1 MVHVFK
7 EGKNVVSQNLSGWRE
22 YMGIASV
29 IRKHPVVREEI
40 PSLGWAENNQEEYE
54 NLKKALADIQK
65 RKAAK
70 PLTEFWYE
78 RETELLQQEKT
89 LNQKRSRLGKWET
102 EQVLR
107 CLNGYDTLVGPHYF
121 YHQFGW
127 IQEVGQDTRSKA
139 TLTRSI
145 RPSYRAADD
154 WCFRLLLTAEEEH
167 SGLVGPKRRRFGFT
181 WILVAYCLYVLLFSD
196 ATIFLVSKE
205 DDDNEKF
212 LQRLMFMHRLLP
224 PFLQRPMIRDALD
237 LKIFAPSEFLCKIR
251 EVDFATSSNGLI
263 RVGSPK
269 NPGAIAGETC
279 THFIIDEAGE
289 IINLRQ
295 VISKGEPMLAASNG
309 IDRAGIMIIGGT
321 VGEMEKAGG
330 VLKKVDNAAEA
341 LGLRRMFIDGTMGTY
356 MDECGN
362 DLPEIARE
370 KITRK
375 LTLLEEAGLLDE
387 AAEHRQKYP
396 LTYKDAY
403 QMRTGEKI
411 WPVEIISAA
420 EDDHEKRN
428 PKTEYGLFIRREDGS
443 VGFVRSQP
451 AKGKTDPEN
460 FRDLPGYGQVAILE
474 MPVPNDW
481 EYPYTMGV
489 DPVDVDKDQHGE
501 SSGNYLNSD
510 FAFAVWK
517 RLEHVGGFTD
527 LPVCMYC
534 GRPDDLNDAFE
545 QAVLAAEFYGAL
557 INIERQKGGR
567 FNGYMTG
574 IHKEHLLAYGSGV
587 LLGLENAST
596 WGFSS
601 SEKWWN
607 MMISSGKQWWKKAL
621 GKPMFLRFIQESYYL
636 KEKNT
641 DLLVAVL
648 AAKQLS
654 DELDIRETARGGRRV
669 KKMNQ
674 PAKQLWRKQNGI
686 FVPMGAVSP
695 GMREYIERKQR

>member
-1 MVHVFK
+1 
-7 EGKNVVSQNLSGWRE
+7 
-22 YMGIASV
+22 MGIHSV
-29 IRKHPVVREEI
+29 IRKTPVVRI
-40 PSLGWAENNQEEYE
+40 PTPDFGWSESDQDQLSNIQ
-54 NLKKALADIQK
+54 KGLADIQK
-65 RKAAK
+65 RKAQK
-70 PLTEFWYE
+70 PLNEFWYE
-78 RETELLQQEKT
+78 RETTFFNQERELI
-89 LNQKRSRLGKWET
+89 QKREGLSKWER

-107 CLNGYDTLVGPHYF
+107 CLNGYDTLVGLHYF
-121 YHQFGW
+121 YHQMGW
-127 IQEVGQDTRSKA
+127 IQEVGKDPLTKS
-139 TLTRSI
+139 TITRSI
-145 RPSYRAADD
+145 RPTYRAADD
-154 WCFRLLLTAEEEH
+154 WVFRLFLTIEEEH
-167 SGLVGPKRRRFGFT
+167 SGVVGPKRRRFGFT
-181 WILVAYCLYVLLFSD
+181 WLLVAYCLYVLLFMD

-212 LQRLMFMHRLLP
+212 LQRLMFMHKLLP
-224 PFLQRPMIRDALD
+224 PYLQRPTIRDALD
-237 LKIFAPSEFLCKIR
+237 LKIFAPSEFLCNIR
-251 EVDFATSSNGLI
+251 GIDFATSSNALI

-289 IINLRQ
+289 MINLRQ

-309 IDRAGIMIIGGT
+309 IDRAGVMIIGGT

-330 VLKKVDNAAEA
+330 VLKKVDYAAEA
-341 LGLRRMFIDGTMGTY
+341 FNLRRMFIDGTMGTY

-375 LTLLEEAGLLDE
+375 LTLLEDAGLLDE

-396 LTYKDAY
+396 LTHKDAY
-403 QMRTGEKI
+403 QMRVGGKI

-420 EDDHEKRN
+420 EDQYDTKP
-428 PKTEYGLFIRREDGS
+428 PKVEYGVFIRREDGS

-451 AKGKTDPEN
+451 AKGKTESEN

-474 MPVPNDW
+474 MPIPNEW
-481 EYPYTMGV
+481 EYPYTIGV
-489 DPVDVDKDQHGE
+489 DPVDIDKDQHNE
-501 SSGNYLNSD
+501 TANNYLDSD

-545 QAVLAAEFYGAL
+545 QAVLAAEFYGGL
-557 INIERQKGGR
+557 INTERQKGGR
-567 FNGYMTG
+567 FHGYVVSNN
-574 IHKEHLLAYGSGV
+574 KEHLFAHGSGV

-596 WGFSS
+596 WGFSA
-601 SEKWWN
+601 SEKWWT

-621 GKPMFLRFIQESYYL
+621 GKPLFLRFIQESYYL

-669 KKMNQ
+669 KKINQ
-674 PAKQLWRKQNGI
+674 PAKQLWTRKNGI
-686 FVPMGAVSP
+686 FVPSGQISS
-695 GMREYIERKQR
+695 GMHEYLHRKQK